1 MMNQPSV
8 EALSDERLRGAS
20 AFQLLHWMA
29 AGQVGSARLQAVQ
42 AEAIARLDPLL
53 HAFVS
58 LNPAAAAEA
67 RASDARRAARGAIGR
82 LDGLTV
88 AVKDN
93 IDVAGLPTTLGL
105 ASRAGAIAARDAG
118 VVARLRAAGAVI
130 VGKTALDEGTLGT
143 TGSTGA
149 GGAVGNAHRAGV
161 IAGGSSAG
169 SAVAVAA
176 GLCSFALGTDT
187 LGSARI
193 PASHAGVFGLR
204 PTPGEIAT
212 HGVVPS
218 ARRLDSIG
226 ILARSVQDIAIV
238 LQVLGAYD
246 PADPRSRR
254 RRVALAPPDW
264 EPGRLRSGFLPDLAV
279 LGVAADVRDVF
290 ARAVDVLGLELGER
304 RTVDLG
310 DHDLAR
316 MRRAALLV
324 MEAELGDELAADL
337 ADPVHPP
344 SPRLRAMLDFARART
359 AVDYA
364 AADRRID
371 RAVVLA
377 RELFGEVDVLVL
389 PTVPHGAY
397 GVGEAERAGDADLTS
412 FASLAGCP
420 AISVPMGLLADGLP
434 VGLQLVGAPGSDL
447 RLLELAEV
455 CAARLDA
462 APAYPVQRDG

>member
-1 MMNQPSV
+1 MNQPSV

-193 PASHAGVFGLR
+193 PASHAGVFGLH

-226 ILARSVQDIAIV
+226 ILARSVQDI
-238 LQVLGAYD
+238 
-246 PADPRSRR
+246 
-254 RRVALAPPDW
+254 
-264 EPGRLRSGFLPDLAV
+264 
-279 LGVAADVRDVF
+279 
-290 ARAVDVLGLELGER
+290 
-304 RTVDLG
+304 
-310 DHDLAR
+310 
-316 MRRAALLV
+316 
-324 MEAELGDELAADL
+324 
-337 ADPVHPP
+337 
-344 SPRLRAMLDFARART
+344 
-359 AVDYA
+359 
-364 AADRRID
+364 
-371 RAVVLA
+371 
-377 RELFGEVDVLVL
+377 
-389 PTVPHGAY
+389 
-397 GVGEAERAGDADLTS
+397 
-412 FASLAGCP
+412 
-420 AISVPMGLLADGLP
+420 
-434 VGLQLVGAPGSDL
+434 
-447 RLLELAEV
+447 
-455 CAARLDA
+455 
-462 APAYPVQRDG
+462 